1 MGVIKIKMK
10 SKRIGHMNWFGSLC
24 RSGRTS
30 NVKILSTELQLWRS
44 EKSRK
49 EQEFRLLSSCCTILF
64 GHIGQNCCGLSY
76 CLVRGCC
83 MLCLDALECDLALQE
98 EVLQKY
104 VLFSNI
110 QVFTWIWYFCCVE
123 RQLCHLLYWIGR
135 YGKWEWG
142 FGEIVCIFLFH
153 KRCKVYHLYSSKWKS
168 LNRLRVSRRI
178 FLWSKARDYICTSC
192 GAQFSGPRI
201 LLRP

>member
-49 EQEFRLLSSCCTILF
+49 EQVFSLLSSRCTILF

-83 MLCLDALECDLALQE
+83 MLGLDALERDLALQE
-98 EVLQKY
+98 NVLQKY
-104 VLFSNI
+104 IPFSSI
-110 QVFTWIWYFCCVE
+110 QVFTWICHFCCVE
-123 RQLCHLLYWIGR
+123 R
-135 YGKWEWG
+135 
-142 FGEIVCIFLFH
+142 
-153 KRCKVYHLYSSKWKS
+153 
-168 LNRLRVSRRI
+168 
-178 FLWSKARDYICTSC
+178 
-192 GAQFSGPRI
+192 
-201 LLRP
+201 